1 MNRNNKVERNAAL
14 WRLGELWRE
23 MEAQQRASR
32 RARLFMGLA
41 LLLSLLGLLLMGN
54 R

>member
-1 MNRNNKVERNAAL
+1 MNGNNKERWNLAL
-14 WRLGELWRE
+14 RRLGELGRE

>member
-1 MNRNNKVERNAAL
+1 MNRNNKVEWNAAL
-14 WRLGELWRE
+14 RRLGELGRA

-41 LLLSLLGLLLMGN
+41 LLLTVLGLLLMGN
-54 R
+54 G